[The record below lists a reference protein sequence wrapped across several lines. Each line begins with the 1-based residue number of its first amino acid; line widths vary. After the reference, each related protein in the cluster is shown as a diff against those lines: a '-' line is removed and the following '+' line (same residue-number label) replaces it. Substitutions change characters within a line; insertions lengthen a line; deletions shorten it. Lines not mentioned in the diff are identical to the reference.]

1 MKVYISGKVTG
12 EFRDKCR
19 YKFGY
24 YATRL
29 REQGHSVINP
39 FAMFNDM
46 RGDFDKE
53 DEMTICFAAITVCDA
68 VYMLEDW
75 HDSEG
80 AKMEHKF
87 ALDHGKK
94 IIYQTAEGLK
104 NASKD
109 DKM

>member
-1 MKVYISGKVTG
+1 MKIYVAGKVTG

-24 YATRL
+24 FATRL
-29 REQGHSVINP
+29 REQGHQVINP
-39 FAMFNDM
+39 FAMLDDM
-46 RGDFDKE
+46 RGVFTKE

-75 HDSEG
+75 HESEG

-94 IIYQTAEGLK
+94 IIYHSAEVLK
-104 NASKD
+104 RCQ
-109 DKM
+109 